1 MSDFYEENA
10 EPYVKDTF
18 HLDMEGT
25 RRMFLSYVPE
35 GGRIL
40 DLGFGSGRDMLAFR
54 DAGYQVMGIDPC
66 LPFVR
71 RARSLGMEALAL
83 RAEDMPFVNEF
94 DGIWASAS
102 LLHSEDLPKALEKCH
117 RALKEGGVLYC
128 SFKKGSFRGI
138 RDGRFYVDM
147 EPLSLEKT
155 LKKEG
160 FLPLFLWTSEDSVRP
175 GLLWTNGVFRKSRK
189 N

>member
-1 MSDFYEENA
+1 MPPVSGFYEENA
-10 EPYVKDTF
+10 EFYVQGTF

-25 RRMFLSYVPE
+25 RRKFLSYVPE

-54 DAGYQVMGIDPC
+54 DAGYQVVGIDPC

-102 LLHSEDLPKALEKCH
+102 LLHSEDLPKALGKCH
-117 RALKEGGVLYC
+117 KALREGGVLYC
-128 SFKKGSFRGI
+128 SFKKGSFRGM
-138 RDGRFYVDM
+138 RDGRFYADM
-147 EPLSLEKT
+147 EPSTLEQSLKIAGFFPLSV
-155 LKKEG
+155 
-160 FLPLFLWTSEDSVRP
+160 WTSEDSLRP
-175 GLLWTNGVFRKSRK
+175 GLFWTNGMARK
-189 N
+189 